1 MKSMQKQM
9 KDTLSLF
16 SKDNLPRLMVLVVL
30 LFLLYYVYTTYLKE
44 GFTDIKPSEF
54 SGQVGADKK
63 TLVLFYADW
72 CGHCK
77 KFMPEWDE
85 KITPEMTPL
94 GIQTVRVNVGGNT
107 AEEEAL
113 KNEYKVQG
121 FPTIVFI
128 KNGTPMEYDGPRSK
142 EDIKAFCT
150 KA

>member
-9 KDTLSLF
+9 KGMMSLF
-16 SKDNLPRLMVLVVL
+16 SKDNLPRLMVMVVL

-44 GFTDIKPSEF
+44 GFTDVKPAEF
-54 SGQVGADKK
+54 SSQVGADKK

-72 CGHCK
+72 CGHCQ

-85 KITPEMTPL
+85 EITPALKPL
-94 GIQTVRVNVGGNT
+94 GVQPIRVNVGGNT

-113 KNEYKVQG
+113 KNEYNVKG

-128 KNGTPMEYDGPRSK
+128 KNGAPVEYDGPRTK
-142 EDIKAFCT
+142 EEIKKFCMN
-150 KA
+150 